1 MHHTAKVY
9 NTWIRICEWGS
20 AASMLVLIL
29 TVFLQVTSRFLL
41 PVAPPWTEELARTAF
56 VYLVAFGAGA
66 AVRSHAFVY
75 LETVVQLM
83 PAQVRGLVQLTATW
97 TIFMFSVF
105 CLYYSFGF
113 LRQGAFETSPALGIS
128 MIPAFLS
135 MTLLFGSLALALL
148 GATGRIKQTEPPTV

>member
-1 MHHTAKVY
+1 MHRTTKAYK
-9 NTWIRICEWGS
+9 TWIRICEWGS
-20 AASMLVLIL
+20 ATSMLLLII

-66 AVRSHAFVY
+66 ALKSHAFVY

-83 PAQVRGLVQLTATW
+83 PPRVRGLVQRITTW
-97 TIFMFSVF
+97 TIFVFSVF
-105 CLYYSFGF
+105 CLYFSFGF

-135 MTLLFGSLALALL
+135 ITLLFGSIALAML
-148 GATGRIKQTEPPTV
+148 GNAGRSKRTEPPAL

>member
-1 MHHTAKVY
+1 
-9 NTWIRICEWGS
+9 
-20 AASMLVLIL
+20 MLVLIL

-41 PVAPPWTEELARTAF
+41 PVAPTWTEELARMAF

-83 PAQVRGLVQLTATW
+83 PARVRGLVQLAATW
-97 TIFMFSVF
+97 TVFMFSVF
-105 CLYYSFGF
+105 CLYFSFGF
-113 LRQGAFETSPALGIS
+113 LSQGALETSPALGIS
-128 MIPAFLS
+128 MVPAFLS

-148 GATGRIKQTEPPTV
+148 GAAGRGKKAEPPVV